1 MLIIGDGAA
10 QLTVQELGQVFHH
23 GLAPVILLIDNAG
36 YTVERMIRSPEAVYQ
51 DVVAWNWRLIPAALG
66 GAHVHVRR
74 APTVGD
80 LRSVLADATAMPE
93 VPVFAHL
100 TLPRDDAPRLLV
112 ELARRLG
119 NRPAALQEHA

>member
-1 MLIIGDGAA
+1 M
-10 QLTVQELGQVFHH
+10 
-23 GLAPVILLIDNAG
+23 
-36 YTVERMIRSPEAVYQ
+36 
-51 DVVAWNWRLIPAALG
+51 
-66 GAHVHVRR
+66 HVRR

-100 TLPRDDAPRLLV
+100 ALPRDDAPRLLV

-119 NRPAALQEHA
+119 NRPAALQEPA